1 MEDELHKRIIGQSD
15 GISAVSKAIR
25 RTRAGLKDPKRP
37 GGSFIF
43 LGPSGVGK
51 TETAKTLTEFLFGDE
66 SALIQIDMSEYMEK
80 HAVSRLVGSPPGYV
94 GYDEGGQLTEA
105 VRRKPFSVV
114 LFDEIEKAHPDV
126 FNILLQILEDGRL
139 TDSQG
144 RSVDFKNTVIIMTSN
159 LGTADL
165 RKRIG
170 FSTDDVAD
178 NYDKMRAKVMEAL
191 KNHFRPEFLNR
202 VDEVIVFHELTME
215 EVKLI
220 VDLLLVRV
228 RDQLESQALDLVLT
242 DDAKEVLAKK
252 GYDPQLGARP
262 LRRAIQRLLEDPL
275 SEKVLFKEFPAGST
289 ILVTVDEED
298 DKKLSFEA
306 IETPAEPPV
315 ELAENQ

>member
-1 MEDELHKRIIGQSD
+1 
-15 GISAVSKAIR
+15 
-25 RTRAGLKDPKRP
+25 
-37 GGSFIF
+37 
-43 LGPSGVGK
+43 
-51 TETAKTLTEFLFGDE
+51 
-66 SALIQIDMSEYMEK
+66 MEK

-126 FNILLQILEDGRL
+126 FNILLQILEDGHL

-144 RSVDFKNTVIIMTSN
+144 RTVDFKNTVIIMTSN

-165 RKRIG
+165 RKTKIG
-170 FSTDDVAD
+170 FAEASDEL
-178 NYDKMRAKVMEAL
+178 NYDKMREKVMDAL
-191 KNHFRPEFLNR
+191 KLHFRPEFLNR
-202 VDEVIVFHELTME
+202 IDEVIVFHELTLD

-242 DDAKEVLAKK
+242 EDAKTLLAKK

-262 LRRAIQRLLEDPL
+262 LRRAIQQLLEDPL
-275 SEKVLFKEFPAGST
+275 SEKVLFKEFSAGST
-289 ILVTVDEED
+289 ILVSVNSD
-298 DKKLSFEA
+298 DSETLEFEA
-306 IETPAEPPV
+306 VETPNEPLV
-315 ELAENQ
+315 DFAEN